1 MSVEKRTLRGRKP
14 GDRRVRIERPRARY
28 FRHARP
34 GIVVAT
40 SSASIPRDRLGR
52 AGLAARR
59 RLFGAPIASAQEIH
73 ERLPK
78 WKALAVFSS
87 DVMSSVAY
95 ATEASMFTLL
105 AAGTAAFAYLMP
117 ISFLIVG
124 LLVLVTFSYRQTIRA
139 YPGGGGSYIVAR
151 SNLGTLPG
159 LVAAAA
165 LLTDYVLTVAVS
177 VSAGIFNLA
186 SAFPALHA
194 ISVPL
199 IVAAILLVMGVN
211 LRGIRESGTIF
222 ALPTYVFVVSVVL
235 LVVVGVVRTA
245 LGQAP
250 QVTDVIP
257 AQVPVETITLLLL
270 MRAFADGCSAMTG
283 TEAISNGTPA
293 FKPPEWK
300 NAQATMVAMAVI
312 LGFVFLGIS
321 FLAGISGAV
330 PSPTESVLSQV
341 GRATFGQGPAW
352 YILLVSTMG
361 ILVLA
366 AQTSFADFPR
376 LASILARDGFMP
388 RGFAYRGERL
398 AFNSGI
404 VALAVLAIAVAVA
417 FGGRVEALIPL
428 YAIGVFTAFTLSQAG
443 MVRHWRAERG
453 PGWRRSALINGV
465 GAVATGIVAVV
476 FAIAKFGL
484 GAWVILLIVPLL
496 VGVMLLVRREYARGT
511 AELAVAPDVVWG
523 PPVHERRVVIPVGD
537 VSWDVIQAVRFAR
550 SMSGDVTAIHVTD
563 DVAAGERLRARF
575 ERQLPGIG
583 FVIVESPYRNL
594 VEPLI
599 RYLELDAELEDESVT
614 VVLLPE
620 RLARHWWDRVLFNQ
634 NAHRIRAALAG
645 HPGVLVADVPFRP
658 LDRRPA
664 SATPGSG
671 GQIGRSSSSGP
682 SNGSRVSE

>member
-1 MSVEKRTLRGRKP
+1 MSTGSRLLRGRKP
-14 GDRRVRIERPRARY
+14 GDRRVRVDRPEARY
-28 FRHARP
+28 FRRARP
-34 GIVVAT
+34 GVVIAT
-40 SSASIPRDRLGR
+40 AAATAPRGR
-52 AGLAARR
+52 AGRAGSAVRR
-59 RLFGAPIASAQEIH
+59 TLFGAPLASAEEIH

-105 AAGTAAFAYLMP
+105 AAGTIAFAYLMP
-117 ISFLIVG
+117 IAFLIVG
-124 LLVLVTFSYRQTIRA
+124 LLALVTFSYRQTIRA

-177 VSAGIFNLA
+177 VSSGIFNLA
-186 SAFPALHA
+186 SAFPSLHA
-194 ISVPL
+194 ITVPL
-199 IVAAILLVMGVN
+199 IVAAILLVMAVN
-211 LRGIRESGTIF
+211 LRGIRESGTVF
-222 ALPTYVFVVSVVL
+222 ALPTYVFVVSVVV
-235 LVVVGVVRTA
+235 LVVVGVARTL
-245 LGQAP
+245 LGDVP
-250 QVTDVIP
+250 QVTDVVP
-257 AQVPVETITLLLL
+257 AIVPVESLSLLLL

-300 NAQATMVAMAVI
+300 NAQRTMVTMAII

-321 FLAGISGAV
+321 FLAGVSGAV
-330 PSPTESVLSQV
+330 PSSTESVLSQI
-341 GRATFGQGPAW
+341 GRATLGQGPAW
-352 YILLVSTMG
+352 YVLLISTMA

-398 AFNSGI
+398 AFNTGV
-404 VALAVLAIAVAVA
+404 VALALLAIAVAVA

-443 MVRHWRAERG
+443 MVRHWLAERG
-453 PGWRRSALINGV
+453 PGWRRSAIVNGM
-465 GAVATGIVAVV
+465 GATATGIVAVV

-484 GAWVILLIVPLL
+484 GAWVILVVVPVL
-496 VGVMLLVRREYARGT
+496 VAAMLLVRRVYARVA
-511 AELAVAPDVVWG
+511 AEVSVSPEIVWG
-523 PPVHERRVVIPVGD
+523 PPVHERRAVIPVSD

-550 SMSGDVTAIHVTD
+550 SVTDDVTAVHVTD
-563 DVAAGERLRARF
+563 DVTAGEALRARF
-575 ERQLPGIG
+575 ERQVPGLD

-594 VEPLI
+594 VDPLI
-599 RYLELDAELEDESVT
+599 RYLEVSALRNPAEVT

-620 RLARHWWDRVLFNQ
+620 RLGRHWWERVLFNQ
-634 NAHRIRAALAG
+634 NAHRIRAAVTG
-645 HPGVLVADVPFRP
+645 HPGMLVADVPYRGNGRVARP
-658 LDRRPA
+658 EGPPAPRP
-664 SATPGSG
+664 
-671 GQIGRSSSSGP
+671 
-682 SNGSRVSE
+682 

>member
-1 MSVEKRTLRGRKP
+1 MSSDEKLLHGRKP
-14 GDRRVRIERPRARY
+14 GDRRIRVERPDSRY
-28 FRHARP
+28 FRYARP
-34 GIVVAT
+34 GVVIARPA
-40 SSASIPRDRLGR
+40 ASEPRTRVGR
-52 AGLAARR
+52 TAFTARR
-59 RLFGAPIASAQEIH
+59 ALFGPPIASAEEI
-73 ERLPK
+73 EQRLPK

-105 AAGTAAFAYLMP
+105 AAGTVAFAYLMP

-139 YPGGGGSYIVAR
+139 YPNGGGSYIVAKA
-151 SNLGTLPG
+151 NLGTVPG

-177 VSAGIFNLA
+177 VSSGVFNLA
-186 SAFPALHA
+186 SAFPILHGVT
-194 ISVPL
+194 VPL

-211 LRGIRESGTIF
+211 LRGVRESGTVF
-222 ALPTYVFVVSVVL
+222 ALPTYIFVVSVII
-235 LVVVGVVRTA
+235 LVVVGVARTA
-245 LGQAP
+245 LGQP
-250 QVTDVIP
+250 PEVTGVTPI
-257 AQVPVETITLLLL
+257 QVPVESISLLLL

-321 FLAGISGAV
+321 FLATVAGAV
-330 PSPTESVLSQV
+330 PSQTESVLSQV
-341 GRATFGQGPAW
+341 GRAVFGQGPAW
-352 YILLVSTMG
+352 YILLIATMG

-398 AFNSGI
+398 AFNAGI
-404 VALAVLAIAVAVA
+404 VALAVLAIGVAVA

-443 MVRHWRAERG
+443 MVRHWLGERG
-453 PGWRRSALINGV
+453 AGWQRSAFINGV
-465 GAVATGIVAVV
+465 GAIATGIVAVV

-484 GAWVILLIVPLL
+484 GAWIILVIVPLI
-496 VGVMLLVRREYARGT
+496 VVAMLLIRREYGLGAS
-511 AELAVAPDVVWG
+511 ELAVAPDLVWG
-523 PPVHERRVVIPVGD
+523 LPVHRRRVVIPVTG
-537 VSWDVIQAVRFAR
+537 VQWDVIQAVRFAR
-550 SMSGDVTAIHVTD
+550 SITDDITAVHVTD
-563 DVAAGERLRARF
+563 DVVAGERLR
-575 ERQLPGIG
+575 EQVQRQLPGLE
-583 FVIVESPYRNL
+583 FVLVESPYRDL

-599 RYLELDAELEDESVT
+599 RYLEVTAERDPAGVT

-620 RLARHWWDRVLFNQ
+620 RMTRHWWERVLFNQ
-634 NAHRIRAALAG
+634 NVHRIRAALAG
-645 HPGVLVADVPFRP
+645 RQDMLVADVPYRA
-658 LDRRPA
+658 LK
-664 SATPGSG
+664 PGGRG
-671 GQIGRSSSSGP
+671 GAGGHP
-682 SNGSRVSE
+682 WM

>member
-1 MSVEKRTLRGRKP
+1 MDQKLLQGRKP
-14 GDRRVRIERPRARY
+14 GDRRVRVDRPEARY
-28 FRHARP
+28 FRYSRP
-34 GIVVAT
+34 GVVVART
-40 SSASIPRDRLGR
+40 TALVPRTRVGR
-52 AGLAARR
+52 VGLTARR
-59 RLFGAPIASAQEIH
+59 TLFGQPLATDQEIDQ
-73 ERLPK
+73 RLPK

-105 AAGTAAFAYLMP
+105 AAGTVAFAYLMP
-117 ISFLIVG
+117 ISLLIVG

-139 YPGGGGSYIVAR
+139 YPSGGGSYIVAHA
-151 SNLGTLPG
+151 NLGTLPG

-177 VSAGIFNLA
+177 VSSGVFNLA

-194 ISVPL
+194 ITVPL
-199 IVAAILLVMGVN
+199 IVVAILLVMGVN
-211 LRGIRESGTIF
+211 LRGIRESGTVF
-222 ALPTYVFVVSVVL
+222 ALPTYVFVVSVIL

-250 QVTDVIP
+250 QVTDVVPI
-257 AQVPVETITLLLL
+257 QVPVESISLLLL

-300 NAQATMVAMAVI
+300 NAQKTMVAMAAI

-321 FLAGISGAV
+321 FLAGVSGAV
-330 PSPTESVLSQV
+330 PSQTESVLSQV
-341 GRATFGQGPAW
+341 GRATFGQGPIW
-352 YILLVSTMG
+352 YILLISTMG

-398 AFNSGI
+398 AFNAGI
-404 VALAVLAIAVAVA
+404 VALAALAIGVAVA

-443 MVRHWRAERG
+443 MVRHWFSEKG
-453 PGWRRSALINGV
+453 PGWRRSAIINGV

-484 GAWVILLIVPLL
+484 GAWVILVIVPTL
-496 VGVMLLVRREYARGT
+496 VVIMLLIRRTYAHG
-511 AELAVAPDVVWG
+511 ASELAVAPDLVWG

-550 SMSGDVTAIHVTD
+550 SMTDDITAVHVTD
-563 DVAAGERLRARF
+563 DVGAGEHLRARF
-575 ERQLPGIG
+575 ERQLPGLG

-594 VEPLI
+594 VDPLI
-599 RYLELDAELEDESVT
+599 RFLEVTADKEAGSVT

-620 RLARHWWDRVLFNQ
+620 RMTRHWWERLLFNQ
-634 NAHRIRAALAG
+634 NAHRLRDALAG
-645 HPGVLVADVPFRP
+645 HPGVLVADVPYRAQDARRDP
-658 LDRRPA
+658 ARADRLP
-664 SATPGSG
+664 
-671 GQIGRSSSSGP
+671 
-682 SNGSRVSE
+682 